1 VNKASTWPKNHS
13 KEETG
18 VVGYVWL
25 ARRSTTKRNAFFIQ
39 KGVKM
44 RNFIGLLVLAAALA
58 TSSVQAA
65 ENNFS
70 WTGFY
75 IGAHG
80 GYGWSNDR
88 HVETSSPPA
97 PAPLFSA
104 IKSSGYI
111 VGGHAGFNWQQGM
124 FVGGVEVDATLP
136 KLSGITTI
144 QFTQPPFID
153 SFGWRS
159 LSVDYF
165 GTVRGRVGIVPH
177 QSVLLYA
184 TGGLAW
190 AKTTEEVFSTSSLPT
205 SSSSGFSSTPATLF
219 GFVVGAGAEASL
231 GSVGLSNVLLRL
243 EYLHYDYG
251 KQASGAST
259 SSVIG
264 FPANSLSV
272 SNGPITVDTLRAG
285 LSMKFWPGS

>member
-1 VNKASTWPKNHS
+1 VNKAATWPKNHS

-18 VVGYVWL
+18 VAGYVWL
-25 ARRSTTKRNAFFIQ
+25 AAHSISKRNAFLSK

-75 IGAHG
+75 VGAHG
-80 GYGWSNDR
+80 GYGRSNDR
-88 HVETSSPPA
+88 HVETFSPPA
-97 PAPLFSA
+97 ASLSA
-104 IKSSGYI
+104 IQSSGYI

-124 FVGGVEVDATLP
+124 FVGGLEFDASLP
-136 KLSGITTI
+136 KLGGSSNV
-144 QFTQPPFID
+144 QFTSPFNVASTSRALTI
-153 SFGWRS
+153 
-159 LSVDYF
+159 DYF
-165 GTVRGRVGIVPH
+165 GTVRGRLGFVPH

-190 AKTTEEVFSTSSLPT
+190 GKTTEEVVNRDTTATSTASNFT
-205 SSSSGFSSTPATLF
+205 STPSTLF

-231 GSVGLSNVLLRL
+231 ANIGLRDVLVRV

-251 KQASGAST
+251 KQAGGAST
-259 SSVIG
+259 LSSPG
-264 FPANSLSV
+264 LPANLFSV
-272 SNGPITVDTLRAG
+272 SNGPLTVDVVRAG